1 MILITGGAGF
11 IGSHYHK
18 KYGGFRI
25 DDLSK
30 GKRDIELELDCTS
43 IEFVEWVKENRPEHI
58 IHLAGQ
64 SSGERSHI
72 DRVDDYRRNYISTQ
86 KLLIACLDYKPKSIV
101 FASSVSVYGNKSD
114 AREEDRPEPLSN
126 YGSHKLMAEKLL
138 KDYCN
143 STGVTGTS
151 LRLFNVYGDGQDE
164 WDLQQGMVSIYLALA
179 KQGHITVKG
188 SGNRVR
194 DFVHVDDVVEAINSS
209 LYRDGNNYEEIN
221 VGSGVPHRVSEIVEV
236 IAKKYNATYEYLN
249 EGTAGDADFSYANI
263 LKAEIFLDYKVKHHD
278 IIHWLQHDM
287 G

>member
-43 IEFVEWVKENRPEHI
+43 VEFAQWIKENQPEHI

-64 SSGERSHI
+64 SSGERSHV

-126 YGSHKLMAEKLL
+126 YGRHKLMAERLL
-138 KDYCN
+138 KDYCD
-143 STGVTGTS
+143 STGVMGTS

-164 WDLQQGMVSIYLALA
+164 WDLQQGMVSIYVALA
-179 KQGHITVKG
+179 KQGHIQVKG

-194 DFVHVDDVVEAINSS
+194 DFVHVDDVVDAINSALHRCS
-209 LYRDGNNYEEIN
+209 GNTYEEIN
-221 VGSGVPHRVSEIVEV
+221 IGSGIPRKVSEVVEA
-236 IAKKYNATYEYLN
+236 IATKYNATYEYLS
-249 EGTAGDADFSYANI
+249 ERTAGDSDFSYANI
-263 LKAEIFLDYKVKHHD
+263 LKAEILLDYRVKHHD
-278 IIHWLQHDM
+278 IIHWL
-287 G
+287 

>member
-18 KYGGFRI
+18 KYGGFRV

-43 IEFVEWVKENRPEHI
+43 VEFAQWIKENRPDHI

-64 SSGERSHI
+64 SSGERSHV

-126 YGSHKLMAEKLL
+126 YGRHKLMAERLL
-138 KDYCN
+138 KDYCDA
-143 STGVTGTS
+143 TGVMGTS

-164 WDLQQGMVSIYLALA
+164 WDLQQGMVSIYVALA
-179 KQGHITVKG
+179 KQGHIQVKG

-194 DFVHVDDVVEAINSS
+194 DFVHVDDVVDAVNSALHRCS
-209 LYRDGNNYEEIN
+209 GNTYEEIN
-221 VGSGVPHRVSEIVEV
+221 IGSGIPRKVSEVVEA
-236 IAKKYNATYEYLN
+236 IATKYNATYEYLS
-249 EGTAGDADFSYANI
+249 ERTAGDSDFSYANI
-263 LKAEIFLDYKVKHHD
+263 LKAEILLDYRVKHHD
-278 IIHWLQHDM
+278 IIHWL
-287 G
+287 

>member
-18 KYGGFRI
+18 KYGGFRV

-43 IEFVEWVKENRPEHI
+43 VEFAQWIKENRPDHI

-64 SSGERSHI
+64 SSGERSHV

-126 YGSHKLMAEKLL
+126 YGRHKLMAERLL
-138 KDYCN
+138 KDYCDA
-143 STGVTGTS
+143 TGVMGTS

-164 WDLQQGMVSIYLALA
+164 WDLQQGMVSIYVALA
-179 KQGHITVKG
+179 KQGHIQVKG

-194 DFVHVDDVVEAINSS
+194 DFVHVDDVVDAINSALHRCS
-209 LYRDGNNYEEIN
+209 GNTYEEIN
-221 VGSGVPHRVSEIVEV
+221 IGSGIPRKVSEVVEA
-236 IAKKYNATYEYLN
+236 IATKYNATYEYLS
-249 EGTAGDADFSYANI
+249 ERTAGDSDFSYANI
-263 LKAEIFLDYKVKHHD
+263 LKAEILLDYRVKHHD
-278 IIHWLQHDM
+278 IIHWL
-287 G
+287 

>member
-18 KYGGFRI
+18 KYGGFRV

-30 GKRDIELELDCTS
+30 GKRDTELELDCTS

-64 SSGERSHI
+64 SSGERSHV

-126 YGSHKLMAEKLL
+126 YGRHKLMAERLL
-138 KDYCN
+138 KDYCDA
-143 STGVTGTS
+143 TGVMGTS

-164 WDLQQGMVSIYLALA
+164 WDLQQGMVSIYVALA
-179 KQGHITVKG
+179 KQGHIQVKG

-194 DFVHVDDVVEAINSS
+194 DFVHVDDVVDAINSALHRCS
-209 LYRDGNNYEEIN
+209 GNTYEEIN
-221 VGSGVPHRVSEIVEV
+221 IGSGIPRKVSEVVEA
-236 IAKKYNATYEYLN
+236 IATKYNATYEYLS
-249 EGTAGDADFSYANI
+249 ERTAGDSDFSYANI
-263 LKAEIFLDYKVKHHD
+263 LKAEILLDYRVKHHD
-278 IIHWLQHDM
+278 IIHWL
-287 G
+287 